1 MRVAPLLSKVTK
13 KLKILDFDIENR
25 PLTYLG
31 GDYTTADVTAIACSW
46 VGMDTVCCWL
56 LGVHSYEEMFEG
68 FMTFYNE
75 ADIVTGH
82 YIRKHDLPILNGAML
97 EFGLPTMGAKLT
109 SDTKIDLIKRS
120 DISASQESLAAL
132 LGLPEPK
139 ESMSQTDW
147 RMANRLSPE
156 GIERTRTRV
165 MADVIQHK
173 ALRSAM
179 LERNLLGKPR
189 MWRP

>member
-1 MRVAPLLSKVTK
+1 LLSRVTK
-13 KLKILDFDIENR
+13 KLRILDFDIENR

-31 GDYTTADVTAIACSW
+31 GDYTTADVTAIAWSW
-46 VGMDTVCCWL
+46 TDEEDVYVAL
-56 LGVHSYEEMFEG
+56 LGVNTYEVMLKG
-68 FMTFYNE
+68 FMEFYDQ

-109 SDTKIDLIKRS
+109 SDTKMDLIKRS
-120 DISASQESLAAL
+120 DISASQESLSAL

-165 MADVIQHK
+165 VADVIQHK